1 MGEVKTTYSFWPT
14 MVEVQVGLEHAL
26 ELQES
31 ADAAT
36 GAIGDYDL

>member
-1 MGEVKTTYSFWPT
+1 MVK
-14 MVEVQVGLEHAL
+14 VQVGLEHAP

-36 GAIGDYDL
+36 GAIGDCDL